1 MKKIYLLAKKEWQNY
16 IFNPLGYVFAGL
28 LLLVANW
35 LFMSD
40 LFLLG
45 QADLRPFWGTVNFL
59 FSLFV
64 PAISMGLLADE
75 KRKGTWEV
83 LLSLPITETELV
95 LGKFWGSCLYLVAV
109 VGLSLPV
116 VITMFV
122 LGRPDAGIM
131 LAGFLGTCLL
141 GMAYLAVGI
150 FMSAVSGQAVVAFL
164 STTVFLIINNLLG
177 QGMLLNRLPDWA
189 GKILSSV
196 SLAAR
201 SSKFSAGLV
210 EINDLF
216 FFVSWMAIFI
226 ILTVLSLKARD
237 K

>member
-16 IFNPLGYVFAGL
+16 VYNPLGYIFAGL
-28 LLLVANW
+28 LLLISNW
-35 LFMSD
+35 LFVAD

-45 QADLRPFWGTVNFL
+45 QADLRPFWGTINFL

-75 KRKGTWEV
+75 KKNGTWEV
-83 LLSLPITETELV
+83 LLSLPITEAELV
-95 LGKFWGSCLYLVAV
+95 LGKFGGSCLYLVTV
-109 VGLSLPV
+109 VGLSLPL

-122 LGRPDAGIM
+122 LGQPDAGVM
-131 LAGFLGTCLL
+131 MAGFLGTCLL
-141 GMAYLAVGI
+141 GMAYMAVGI
-150 FMSAVSGQAVVAFL
+150 FMSAISGQAVVAFL
-164 STTVFLIINNLLG
+164 ATTVFLIVNNLLG
-177 QGMLLNRLPDWA
+177 QGMLLSRLPGWM
-189 GKILSSV
+189 GNILTNV

-216 FFVSWMAIFI
+216 FFVSWMMVFI

>member
-1 MKKIYLLAKKEWQNY
+1 MKKICLLAKKEWQNY
-16 IFNPLGYVFAGL
+16 VYNPLGYIFAGL
-28 LLLVANW
+28 LLLISNW
-35 LFMSD
+35 LFMAD

-45 QADLRPFWGTVNFL
+45 QADLRPFWGTVSFL

-75 KRKGTWEV
+75 KKNGTWEV
-83 LLSLPITETELV
+83 LLSLPITEAELV
-95 LGKFWGSCLYLVAV
+95 LGKFVGSCLYLVMV
-109 VGLSLPV
+109 MGLSLPL

-122 LGRPDAGIM
+122 LGQPDAGVM
-131 LAGFLGTCLL
+131 MAGFLGTCLL

-150 FMSAVSGQAVVAFL
+150 FMSAISGQAVVAFL
-164 STTVFLIINNLLG
+164 TTTVFLIINNLLG
-177 QGMLLNRLPDWA
+177 QGTILSRLPDWF
-189 GKILSSV
+189 GKILSNI

-216 FFVSWMAIFI
+216 FFVSWMAVFI

>member
-1 MKKIYLLAKKEWQNY
+1 
-16 IFNPLGYVFAGL
+16 
-28 LLLVANW
+28 
-35 LFMSD
+35 
-40 LFLLG
+40 
-45 QADLRPFWGTVNFL
+45 
-59 FSLFV
+59 
-64 PAISMGLLADE
+64 
-75 KRKGTWEV
+75 

-95 LGKFWGSCLYLVAV
+95 LGKFMGSCMYLVAV
-109 VGLSLPV
+109 VGLSLPMM
-116 VITMFV
+116 ITMMA
-122 LGRPDAGIM
+122 LGQPDIGIM
-131 LAGFLGTCLL
+131 VAGFLGTCLL

-164 STTVFLIINNLLG
+164 TTTVFLIVNNLLG
-177 QGMLLNRLPDWA
+177 QGMVLSRLPDWT
-189 GKILSSV
+189 GKILSNI

-216 FFVSWMAIFI
+216 FFISWITVFM

>member
-16 IFNPLGYVFAGL
+16 VFNPLGYIFAGL
-28 LLLVANW
+28 LLLVSNW

-45 QADLRPFWGTVNFL
+45 QADLRPLWSTMNFL

-75 KRKGTWEV
+75 KKNGTWEV

-95 LGKFWGSCLYLVAV
+95 LGKFMGSCMYLVAV
-109 VGLSLPV
+109 VGLSLPMM
-116 VITMFV
+116 ITMMA
-122 LGRPDAGIM
+122 LGQPDIGIM
-131 LAGFLGTCLL
+131 VAGFLGTCLL

-164 STTVFLIINNLLG
+164 TTTVFLIVNNLLG
-177 QGMLLNRLPDWA
+177 QGMVLSRLPDWT
-189 GKILSSV
+189 GKILSNI

-216 FFVSWMAIFI
+216 FFISWITVFM

>member
-1 MKKIYLLAKKEWQNY
+1 MKKIYLLSKKEWQNY
-16 IFNPLGYVFAGL
+16 VFNPLGYIFAGL
-28 LLLVANW
+28 LLLVSNW
-35 LFMSD
+35 LFTSD

-45 QADLRPFWGTVNFL
+45 QADLRPLWSTMNFL

-75 KRKGTWEV
+75 KKNGTWEV
-83 LLSLPITETELV
+83 LLSLPITEIELV
-95 LGKFWGSCLYLVAV
+95 LGKFLGSCMYLVAV
-109 VGLSLPV
+109 VGLSLPMM
-116 VITMFV
+116 ITMV
-122 LGRPDAGIM
+122 MLGQPDIRIM
-131 LAGFLGTCLL
+131 VAGFLGACFL
-141 GMAYLAVGI
+141 GVAYLAVGI

-164 STTVFLIINNLLG
+164 TTTVFLIINNLLG
-177 QGMLLNRLPDWA
+177 QGMVVGRLPDWM
-189 GKILSSV
+189 GKILTNV

-210 EINDLF
+210 EINDLL
-216 FFVSWMAIFI
+216 FFVSWIIVFM

>member
-16 IFNPLGYVFAGL
+16 VFNPLGYIFAGL
-28 LLLVANW
+28 LLLVSNW

-45 QADLRPFWGTVNFL
+45 QADLRPLWSTMNFL

-64 PAISMGLLADE
+64 PVISMGLLADE
-75 KRKGTWEV
+75 KKNGTWEV

-95 LGKFWGSCLYLVAV
+95 LGKFMGSCMYLVAV
-109 VGLSLPV
+109 VGLSLPMM
-116 VITMFV
+116 ITMME
-122 LGRPDAGIM
+122 LGQPDIGIM
-131 LAGFLGTCLL
+131 VAGFLGTCLL

-164 STTVFLIINNLLG
+164 TTTVFLIVNNLLG
-177 QGMLLNRLPDWA
+177 QGMVLSRLPDWT
-189 GKILSSV
+189 GKILSNI

-210 EINDLF
+210 EINDLL
-216 FFVSWMAIFI
+216 FFVSWIIVFM